1 VDKTQEVKWS
11 FVNKMLSLEE
21 KMDLVVMAFLHFV
34 RMINIE
40 LIKELH
46 TKPCLYNRIGMSAK
60 IVQPS

>member
-1 VDKTQEVKWS
+1 VEEIQMVKWS

-21 KMDLVVMAFLHFV
+21 KMDLVVMVFLHFV

-40 LIKELH
+40 LTKELH

-60 IVQPS
+60 IAQLS